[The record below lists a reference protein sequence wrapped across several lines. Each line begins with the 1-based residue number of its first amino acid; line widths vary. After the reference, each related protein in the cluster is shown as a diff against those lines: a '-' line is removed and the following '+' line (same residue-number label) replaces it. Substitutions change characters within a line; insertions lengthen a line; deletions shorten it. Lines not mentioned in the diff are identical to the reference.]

1 MARSLSSRSGGLRL
15 PERVWVVAMDVAM
28 SDTGSDLPSAFC
40 IGSANAHCPLEESC
54 NAMHHVAAVL
64 V

>member
-1 MARSLSSRSGGLRL
+1 MSNRCISVKEEPRSSSVNLI
-15 PERVWVVAMDVAM
+15 VAMDVAM